1 MKQTLFHGG
10 TEIIRQPEI
19 REPNRTL
26 DFGRGFYLTT
36 SPEQAERWVRNR
48 LRNGVTGGYV
58 NVYAFD
64 RDSLPGDIVLK
75 EFTEADEAWV
85 DFVMNNRLTP
95 GFEHGYDIVSGP
107 VADDRVYA
115 QFSLFE
121 GGIISRQTLI
131 HELKA
136 YKLVDQYL
144 FHTERAL
151 ECLKYIDH
159 YPVGADDGD
168 NE

>member
-36 SPEQAERWVRNR
+36 SPEQAERWVRSR

-58 NVYAFD
+58 
-64 RDSLPGDIVLK
+64 
-75 EFTEADEAWV
+75 
-85 DFVMNNRLTP
+85 
-95 GFEHGYDIVSGP
+95 
-107 VADDRVYA
+107 
-115 QFSLFE
+115 
-121 GGIISRQTLI
+121 
-131 HELKA
+131 
-136 YKLVDQYL
+136 
-144 FHTERAL
+144 HTERAL
-151 ECLKYIDH
+151 ECLKYLDH